1 MVSLAAALLVKVTSS
16 VTEMS
21 AGDIM
26 QVVRAVGRL
35 SLAHQKGPVGEEEK
49 YNQGLLG
56 GPGH

>member
-1 MVSLAAALLVKVTSS
+1 
-16 VTEMS
+16 MS

-49 YNQGLLG
+49 YNKRLLG
-56 GPGH
+56 GPAR